1 MPAEQETGSQ
11 RNTRPSARVRK
22 GRALIY
28 AYRPNALESD
38 LTDQRARALL
48 LKYGYVPENL
58 NGCVVHLIHRIRSEG
73 EFPHEIGLFLSY
85 PPEDVLGFICNRACN
100 HKCVGCW
107 KVYGDEQ
114 AARSIFE
121 KYEMCSKIYS
131 GSGSKG
137 NPSSSSPWLVD
148 VSTITNPERKVVESY
163 E

>member
-1 MPAEQETGSQ
+1 M
-11 RNTRPSARVRK
+11 
-22 GRALIY
+22 IY

-48 LKYGYVPENL
+48 LKYGYVPENP
-58 NGCVVHLIHRIRSEG
+58 NGCVVHLIHRLRSEG

-114 AARSIFE
+114 PGVQSQMRGLLE
-121 KYEMCSKIYS
+121 GLRRRTGRQKY
-131 GSGSKG
+131 
-137 NPSSSSPWLVD
+137 L
-148 VSTITNPERKVVESY
+148 
-163 E
+163 